1 MKTAIVIALS
11 LFSVSAFGA
20 HAVTT
25 ANDISSDKNDK
36 TATADV
42 TKEQTI
48 KAFATGAIAVGM
60 SPKQIEHAAKSM
72 K

>member
-1 MKTAIVIALS
+1 MKRAIVVALS
-11 LFSVSAFGA
+11 LFSFSVSGA
-20 HAVTT
+20 HAAT
-25 ANDISSDKNDK
+25 NSEMENGKNDK
-36 TATADV
+36 PATADV
-42 TKEQTI
+42 TTEQTI